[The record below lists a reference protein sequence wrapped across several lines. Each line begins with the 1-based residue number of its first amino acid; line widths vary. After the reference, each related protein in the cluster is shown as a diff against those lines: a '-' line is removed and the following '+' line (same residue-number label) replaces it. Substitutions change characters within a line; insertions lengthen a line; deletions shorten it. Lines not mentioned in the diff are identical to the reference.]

1 MRHVC
6 VVGAVLC
13 LATAGCKTDFEKTAD
28 KSGEA
33 VTVSSSELGAAV
45 EVRVV
50 PAEEPEKY
58 FVYFG
63 WPRIEAGKKLRIRTD
78 RQLTLA
84 DQHQVSFSHK
94 ADHDQNL
101 TYYFEILD
109 EANRVERSF
118 SKLVLIPRDW
128 VVREGSNS
136 LSQDQRIKI
145 QRLFLSSTPLVTNGF
160 NIEIVTD
167 EIRSEDG
174 LVETFQEHSKA
185 SFDQSGKGGGQLLI
199 KARVAVGSL
208 TIHMRGQQGGD
219 GSRGLELPRASTG
232 ADAVKGGEYACSA
245 ATASAPMCYCK
256 SYGPNAES
264 GAAGG
269 VGTQGSPAGKGGA
282 TGYLRLE
289 IVDGKELGLIVNKL
303 PGPPGSPGEG
313 GPGQLGGFGGKGR
326 GRSRSDC
333 RGSDGEIGQSGPSG
347 PVGQAALVGDE
358 EQACVYIASEA
369 RNECL

>member
-1 MRHVC
+1 MRHIC
-6 VVGAVLC
+6 IVGAVLC
-13 LATAGCKTDFEKTAD
+13 IATAGCKTDFKESAGKRAE
-28 KSGEA
+28 EA
-33 VTVSSSELGAAV
+33 TVNSSELGANV

-63 WPRIEAGKKLRIRTD
+63 WPRIEAGKRLRIRTD

-84 DQHQVSFSHK
+84 DQNQVSFSHK

-109 EANRVERSF
+109 EANRVERGF
-118 SKLVLIPRDW
+118 SKLVSIPRDW

-136 LSQDQRIKI
+136 LNQDQRIKV
-145 QRLFLSSTPLVTNGF
+145 QRLFIDSTPLVTNGF
-160 NIEIVTD
+160 SIEIVAD

-174 LVETFQEHSKA
+174 LVETFQEDSKA
-185 SFDQSGKGGGQLLI
+185 SFDQPGKGGGQLLI
-199 KARVAVGSL
+199 KARVGVGSL

-245 ATASAPMCYCK
+245 ATASTPLCYCK
-256 SYGPNAES
+256 SFGPNAES
-264 GAAGG
+264 GTAGG
-269 VGTQGSPAGKGGA
+269 VGTQGFQAGKGGA

-289 IVDGKELGLIVNKL
+289 IVDGKELGLVVKKL
-303 PGPPGSPGEG
+303 PGLPGAPGEG
-313 GPGQLGGFGGKGR
+313 GSGQLGGFGGKGR

-333 RGSDGEIGQSGPSG
+333 RGSDGETGQSGPSG
-347 PVGQAALVGDE
+347 PAGQAASVGDE
-358 EQACVYIASEA
+358 EQACIYIASEA

>member
-13 LATAGCKTDFEKTAD
+13 LATVSCKTDFKESAGKWAD
-28 KSGEA
+28 AG
-33 VTVSSSELGAAV
+33 TVNSTELAANV
-45 EVRVV
+45 EVTIV

-84 DQHQVSFSHK
+84 DQNQVSFSHK

-118 SKLVLIPRDW
+118 SKHVSIPRDW
-128 VVREGSNS
+128 VVREHSNS
-136 LSQDQRIKI
+136 LNQDQRIKI
-145 QRLFLSSTPLVTNGF
+145 QRLFLSSTPLITNGF
-160 NIEIVTD
+160 DIEIVAD

-174 LVETFQEHSKA
+174 SIETFHEDSKA
-185 SFDQSGKGGGQLLI
+185 SLDQPGQGGGQLLI

-208 TIHMRGQQGGD
+208 RIQMRGQQGGD
-219 GSRGLELPRASTG
+219 GSRGGELARASTG

-256 SYGPNAES
+256 SFGPNAES
-264 GAAGG
+264 GAAGN
-269 VGTQGSPAGKGGA
+269 VGMQGSPASKGGA

-289 IVDGKELGLIVNKL
+289 VVDGQELGLVVKKFPGL
-303 PGPPGSPGEG
+303 PGAPGEG
-313 GPGQLGGFGGKGR
+313 GLGQLGGFGGKGR

-333 RGSDGEIGQSGPSG
+333 RGSDGETGQSGPSG
-347 PVGQAALVGDE
+347 PAGQAASAGDE
-358 EQACVYIASEA
+358 EQACIYIASEA